1 MRKYIRKDDY
11 ALLVQVETD
20 YLGMATGDSTFNL
33 LYSDDNKWDKVTHDG
48 VIDMLTVMME
58 VVRMMEIDPEFREVM
73 ATFLKKHTPRVPKL
87 EIVEN
92 NDNVI
97 RLDWSKKD
105 DRQNT

>member
-11 ALLVQVETD
+11 ALVVQVETD
-20 YLGMATGDSTFNL
+20 DLGRATGESTFNL

-73 ATFLKKHTPRVPKL
+73 ATFLKKHTPRGPKL

-97 RLDWSKKD
+97 RLDWSNKD

>member
-11 ALLVQVETD
+11 ALVVQVETD
-20 YLGMATGDSTFNL
+20 DLGRATGESTFNL

-58 VVRMMEIDPEFREVM
+58 VVRMMEIDPEFREM
-73 ATFLKKHTPRVPKL
+73 MSAFLKNPTPRVPKR

-92 NDNVI
+92 KDNVI
-97 RLDWSKKD
+97 KLDWSNKD
-105 DRQNT
+105 DRRGK

>member
-11 ALLVQVETD
+11 ALVVQVETD
-20 YLGMATGDSTFNL
+20 DLGRATGESTFNL

-58 VVRMMEIDPEFREVM
+58 VVRMMEIDSEFREM
-73 ATFLKKHTPRVPKL
+73 MSAFLKKHTPRVPKL

-92 NDNVI
+92 KDNVI
-97 RLDWSKKD
+97 KLYWSNKD
-105 DRQNT
+105 DRRGK

>member
-11 ALLVQVETD
+11 ALVVQVETD
-20 YLGMATGDSTFNL
+20 DLGRATDESTFNL

-58 VVRMMEIDPEFREVM
+58 VVRMMEIDSEFREM
-73 ATFLKKHTPRVPKL
+73 MSAFLKKHTPRVPKL

-92 NDNVI
+92 KDNVI
-97 RLDWSKKD
+97 KLDWSNKD
-105 DRQNT
+105 DRRGK

>member
-11 ALLVQVETD
+11 ALVVQVETD
-20 YLGMATGDSTFNL
+20 DLCRATGESTFNL

-58 VVRMMEIDPEFREVM
+58 VVRMMEIDPEFREMMSAV
-73 ATFLKKHTPRVPKL
+73 LKKHTPRVPKL

-92 NDNVI
+92 KDNGI
-97 RLDWSKKD
+97 KLDWSNKD
-105 DRQNT
+105 DRRGK

>member
-1 MRKYIRKDDY
+1 MQTIFYVKDLRLD
-11 ALLVQVETD
+11 T
-20 YLGMATGDSTFNL
+20 ATGGRATGESTFNL

-48 VIDMLTVMME
+48 VIDMLTIMME

-97 RLDWSKKD
+97 RLDWSNKD

>member
-1 MRKYIRKDDY
+1 MRKYIKKDDY
-11 ALLVQVETD
+11 ALVVQVDTD
-20 YLGMATGDSTFNL
+20 DRGRATGESTFNL

-58 VVRMMEIDPEFREVM
+58 VVRMMEIDPVFREM
-73 ATFLKKHTPRVPKL
+73 MSAFLKKHTPKVPKL

-97 RLDWSKKD
+97 RLHWSNKD